1 MLGCKNFLILDL
13 LILTPQMH
21 FCHNIVRLKRHYVK
35 IRHLVYA
42 CINAKDSLNT
52 VLSTKL
58 TFFFVTKHMSKTFFN
73 TFSVFY
79 ILIIYF
85 YNGWHSGHFIETFCV
100 TILSP
105 VSMRKITI
113 PSFSSRLISEQSP
126 YEASCFPTVS

>member
-1 MLGCKNFLILDL
+1 MR
-13 LILTPQMH
+13 
-21 FCHNIVRLKRHYVK
+21 FCYNIVRLKRHYVK

-58 TFFFVTKHMSKTFFN
+58 TFFFVTKHISKTFFN

-85 YNGWHSGHFIETFCV
+85 YQRLAFW
-100 TILSP
+100 
-105 VSMRKITI
+105 
-113 PSFSSRLISEQSP
+113 SFYRDFLRNNSF
-126 YEASCFPTVS
+126 ASINA